1 MSNNFN
7 ALFYPSL
14 QQQQPQQ
21 QQQQQQ
27 QPQQQQEQQQPPKQP
42 FSMNSLLSQQ
52 DDVDVLQL
60 SSLLSTAPTATSSAH
75 QSGSLQQKDVDI
87 AAFPQLIPSPSA
99 SDDLNLSPKS
109 NFINAPSLAASDS
122 LMGQGI
128 STSGL
133 SPPTSAA
140 TTPNDDSNTTDTF
153 RASPSRSSPI
163 SPMSAVSPAS
173 STSST
178 NDLDNKTKSDS
189 NSPSTA
195 SSQEQLVC
203 KWLNCGKTFDL
214 AETLYNHLC
223 DSHVGRKSMNNL
235 SLACR
240 WDGCRVI
247 TVKRD
252 HITSHIRVH
261 VPLKPYKCD
270 FCQKS
275 FKRPQDLKKHVKTH
289 ADDSG
294 NLTDSKRRR
303 SNKANRTS
311 NSPLTDQFP
320 LMNHLDYYLQYGGRY
335 GGRAPEYGAPDYNQP
350 NMAYNH
356 HHQQQQPLGG
366 NFGNTD
372 HLGLFYDSAKN
383 NNNAAVRKRGFDA
396 TFDLFD
402 DIKRSRVSP
411 NYNSSMAARLS
422 TIEQMIGL
430 APYNANA
437 NANANAN
444 TNTNTNNY
452 PLPQQQTRPLSQDFN
467 SSSRQLP
474 PFRSYQELLDVDQF
488 FSQLASNL
496 PLGNTTKPAPL
507 MEQTPSFNMPSSTP
521 YPPLSSPSL
530 GGTAPSSSSL
540 SVYPTLGLN
549 GGAQELESAGQSQ
562 PQLASR
568 YDYDKSKQFS
578 VGISQRSSR
587 LSAENDD
594 ELVSAM
600 SSLSVKPET
609 NATANDDEV
618 AKHAEVIK
626 RIRAMIADMLK
637 QTEPEFTPQ
646 AKSMY
651 PTVAAF

>member
-1 MSNNFN
+1 
-7 ALFYPSL
+7 
-14 QQQQPQQ
+14 
-21 QQQQQQ
+21 
-27 QPQQQQEQQQPPKQP
+27 
-42 FSMNSLLSQQ
+42 
-52 DDVDVLQL
+52 
-60 SSLLSTAPTATSSAH
+60 
-75 QSGSLQQKDVDI
+75 
-87 AAFPQLIPSPSA
+87 
-99 SDDLNLSPKS
+99 
-109 NFINAPSLAASDS
+109 
-122 LMGQGI
+122 
-128 STSGL
+128 
-133 SPPTSAA
+133 
-140 TTPNDDSNTTDTF
+140 
-153 RASPSRSSPI
+153 
-163 SPMSAVSPAS
+163 MSAVSPAS

-178 NDLDNKTKSDS
+178 NDLDSKAKS
-189 NSPSTA
+189 NATSPSTTA
-195 SSQEQLVC
+195 QQEQLVC
-203 KWLNCGKTFDL
+203 KWLNCGKTFDS

-289 ADDSG
+289 AEDSG

-303 SNKANRTS
+303 SSKTNKTG

-320 LMNHLDYYLQYGGRY
+320 LMNHLDYYLQYGGRF
-335 GGRAPEYGAPDYNQP
+335 GGRAPEYGALDYNQP
-350 NMAYNH
+350 NMLYNH
-356 HHQQQQPLGG
+356 HHQQQQSLGG
-366 NFGNTD
+366 SFGNAD
-372 HLGLFYDSAKN
+372 QLASFYDSAKN
-383 NNNAAVRKRGFDA
+383 NNSAAVRKRGFDA

-402 DIKRSRVSP
+402 DIKRSRISP

-422 TIEQMIGL
+422 TIEQVIGL
-430 APYNANA
+430 APYTGNAN
-437 NANANAN
+437 NNNN
-444 TNTNTNNY
+444 NNY

-467 SSSRQLP
+467 NSSRQLP
-474 PFRSYQELLDVDQF
+474 PFRSHQELLDVDQF

-496 PLGNTTKPAPL
+496 PLGNTNKPAPL
-507 MEQTPSFNMPSSTP
+507 TEHTPSFSLPSSTP
-521 YPPLSSPSL
+521 YPPLSSTSL
-530 GGTAPSSSSL
+530 GGPAPASL

-549 GGAQELESAGQSQ
+549 SSAQELDTAGQPHHSQQHPQ

-568 YDYDKSKQFS
+568 YDYDKSKQFF

-600 SSLSVKPET
+600 SGLSVKPET
-609 NATANDDEV
+609 NANNDEV
-618 AKHAEVIK
+618 ARHAEVIK

-637 QTEPEFTPQ
+637 QTEPEFAPQ